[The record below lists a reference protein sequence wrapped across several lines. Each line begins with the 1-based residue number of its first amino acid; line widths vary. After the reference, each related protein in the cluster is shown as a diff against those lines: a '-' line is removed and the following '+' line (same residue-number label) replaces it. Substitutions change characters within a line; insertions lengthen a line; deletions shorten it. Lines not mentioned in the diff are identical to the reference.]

1 MKTVYVCLLYTTVLR
16 DEHMALYRL
25 YNMYMEKKMISTQ
38 MKPDGISCFRPYV
51 VEMMIAM

>member
-16 DEHMALYRL
+16 DEHMALFRL